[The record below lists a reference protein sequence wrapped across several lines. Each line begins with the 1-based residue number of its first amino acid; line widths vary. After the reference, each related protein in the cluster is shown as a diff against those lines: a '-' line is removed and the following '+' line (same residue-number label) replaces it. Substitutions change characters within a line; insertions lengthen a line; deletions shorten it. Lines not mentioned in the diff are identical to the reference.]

1 MLVLVLV
8 LVLVGFQFLV
18 IGWPAR
24 LLTLIEHLL
33 SQLALTLALALI
45 GVAALG
51 RSFPI
56 VGDWVG

>member
-1 MLVLVLV
+1 VVVLV

-18 IGWPAR
+18 IGLAGPVVDADR
-24 LLTLIEHLL
+24 TSAL